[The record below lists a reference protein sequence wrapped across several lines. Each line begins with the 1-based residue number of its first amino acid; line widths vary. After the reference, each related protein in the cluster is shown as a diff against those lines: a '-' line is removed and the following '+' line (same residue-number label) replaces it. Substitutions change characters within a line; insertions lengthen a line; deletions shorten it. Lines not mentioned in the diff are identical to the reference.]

1 MNEGRWFDDH
11 LWLTP
16 GCVSEPYGSRSISD
30 CLSQRKILFAG
41 DAQMQQTYWAMVQ
54 KLDRNVRPEHR
65 PKQNLHW
72 SSDQI
77 EIESIW
83 DPHLNG
89 SELYQAL
96 DAYREQTSEAP
107 ALIVVGVGHWYAENN
122 ATKNFVATMEE
133 IASASGSATRRR
145 RTGLESFTDRDG
157 PGDLLLFSPVQEP
170 YHDASTTNP
179 ELASQTLNAR
189 LRALA
194 DEEGINVL
202 SSFNKM
208 TVGRKDKYL
217 NDEWT
222 VQWEVLQRRVDV
234 LLGLRCNAKAAQRGH
249 FPFTRICCANWRQPN
264 WIQLSF
270 LVLALGVLPALV
282 LLDHVLPI
290 FSSES
295 RTVLRALSAFSAI
308 ISLQYVADRTH
319 VFEQV
324 KRLELVLPNLLGMIA
339 IAFLIGAVTV
349 RRSAPPKGQ
358 ADGEKKKS
366 HPFLPRDQS
375 DEWKGWL
382 QLLMII
388 YHYNK
393 GWHADWYW
401 EIIRTA
407 VASYLFLTGFGH
419 TVYFLQKRDYSFR
432 RFCNVMMRTNL
443 LPCTLAYVMRT
454 RWLAYYYMPLS
465 SFWFLWVYVTMAIG
479 RKRNTSNLFVISKII
494 VSAAAVHI
502 FISTRDLPETVV
514 RIFSITC
521 KISFDPR

>member
-1 MNEGRWFDDH
+1 MNEGVWFDDH

-16 GCVSEPYGSRSISD
+16 GCVSEPYGSRSTTD
-30 CLSQRKILFAG
+30 CLSNRKVLFAG
-41 DAQMQQTYWAMVQ
+41 DAQIQSLYWAFVQ
-54 KLDRNVRPEHR
+54 KLDHDARAEIL

-72 SSDQI
+72 SSDRV
-77 EIESIW
+77 EIKSLW
-83 DPHLNG
+83 DPHLNS

-96 DAYREQTSEAP
+96 NAYREQTSDAP

-122 ATKNFVATMEE
+122 AVEDFVAIMKD
-133 IASASGSATRRR
+133 IASASKPATSRR

-157 PGDLLLFSPVQEP
+157 PGDLLFFAPVQEP

-179 ELASQTLNAR
+179 EIASQTLNAR
-189 LRALA
+189 LRTLA

-208 TVGRKDKYL
+208 TAERKDKYL

-222 VQWEVLQRRVDV
+222 VQREVLQKRVDV
-234 LLGLRCNAKAAQRGH
+234 LLGLRCNAKAVQRGH
-249 FPFTRICCANWRQPN
+249 FPYSRTCCTNWRQPN

-270 LVLALGVLPALV
+270 LGLALGGLPALV
-282 LLDHVLPI
+282 LLDYVLPM
-290 FSSES
+290 FSSHS
-295 RTVLRALSAFSAI
+295 RTVLRALSAFAAI
-308 ISLQYVADRTH
+308 IALQYVTDRTH
-319 VFEQV
+319 VFDQV
-324 KRLELVLPNLLGMIA
+324 KRLELVVPNLLGMITTA
-339 IAFLIGAVTV
+339 LIIGLVTV

-358 ADGEKKKS
+358 VEGEKKKH

-382 QLLMII
+382 QLGIII

-401 EIIRTA
+401 MIIRTA

-419 TVYFLQKRDYSFR
+419 TVYFIQKSDYSFR

-465 SFWFLWVYVTMAIG
+465 TFW
-479 RKRNTSNLFVISKII
+479 
-494 VSAAAVHI
+494 
-502 FISTRDLPETVV
+502 
-514 RIFSITC
+514 
-521 KISFDPR
+521 